1 MKVMKDG
8 IGKKAEASAS
18 LVAEYLIDRPEDVMR
33 ALTSRGYS
41 WEDVMDKI
49 YGWSQSVNTILLFF

>member
-1 MKVMKDG
+1 MKVVKDS
-8 IGKKAEASAS
+8 IGKKAEASSS
-18 LVAEYLIDRPEDVMR
+18 LVAEYLIDRPEDVMC

-49 YGWSQSVNTILLFF
+49 CGWSQSVNTILLFF